1 VNPLDLIMWSLAGA
15 ASIVVIGIAI
25 AIAIVALARAVCV
38 VKTGFAPNPRNE
50 IGRGMATMADTLSS
64 GVAGASRSLVDRL
77 DSQAL
82 K

>member
-1 VNPLDLIMWSLAGA
+1 
-15 ASIVVIGIAI
+15 
-25 AIAIVALARAVCV
+25 V